1 MTSNHVN
8 KSLLGNY
15 KINDV
20 DVDIYFMPRVIEA
33 FASQQEVQIVN
44 KVKYGEK
51 FEIPDLE
58 NHFNNIFEIVKL
70 RILKYE
76 TYEMFFDTIDYL
88 NQELKWKSNFNE
100 KTKLIEIHVNYSE
113 MNCPDYQQE
122 VADALQDF
130 WDAEE
135 RGEDMDEFIS
145 KQFEVNKDNPK
156 KSKLVDLLPAPK
168 NTLH

>member
-58 NHFNNIFEIVKL
+58 NHFNNIFEIVKS

-88 NQELKWKSNFNE
+88 NQELKWKSSFN
-100 KTKLIEIHVNYSE
+100 KNTKLIEIHVNYSE
-113 MNCPDYQQE
+113 VNCPEYQDE
-122 VADALQDF
+122 INKALQEL
-130 WDAEE
+130 WEAEE
-135 RGEDMDEFIS
+135 RGEDVDEYIRR
-145 KQFEVNKDNPK
+145 QFEDTKENPNKPI
-156 KSKLVDLLPAPK
+156 LVGSLTANK
-168 NTLH
+168 NTFH

>member
-8 KSLLGNY
+8 TSLVGNY

-20 DVDIYFMPRVIEA
+20 EVDIYFTPRVIEA
-33 FASQQEVQIVN
+33 YASNEEIYLIN
-44 KVKYGEK
+44 KLKIGEK
-51 FEIPDLE
+51 YDRDPLE
-58 NHFNNIFEIVKL
+58 THFDNIFEIVKSRVL
-70 RILKYE
+70 ELE
-76 TYEMFFDTIDYL
+76 TYEVYFDNIEYEG
-88 NQELKWKSNFNE
+88 NQLIWKSYFDE
-100 KTKLIEIHVNYSE
+100 KSNLIEIGVTYSQMNY
-113 MNCPDYQQE
+113 PDYQQE

-145 KQFEVNKDNPK
+145 KQFEVSKDNPK
-156 KSKLVDLLPAPK
+156 KPKLVGLLPAPK

>member
-1 MTSNHVN
+1 MTINHVN

-33 FASQQEVQIVN
+33 FASNQEVQIVN
-44 KVKYGEK
+44 KVKYGEEFK
-51 FEIPDLE
+51 IPDLE
-58 NHFNNIFEIVKL
+58 NHFNKIFEIVKS

-88 NQELKWKSNFNE
+88 NQELKWKSQFNE

-113 MNCPDYQQE
+113 MNCPEYQDE
-122 VADALQDF
+122 VAKALQEL

-135 RGEDMDEFIS
+135 RGEDVDEYICR
-145 KQFEVNKDNPK
+145 QFEANKDDSKMPK
-156 KSKLVDLLPAPK
+156 IVGSLPAPK
-168 NTLH
+168 NTFH

>member
-58 NHFNNIFEIVKL
+58 NHFNNIFELVKS

-76 TYEMFFDTIDYL
+76 TYEMFFDTINYL
-88 NQELKWKSNFNE
+88 NQELKWKSHFNE
-100 KTKLIEIHVNYSE
+100 KTMMIEIYVNYSE
-113 MNCPDYQQE
+113 MNCPEYQDE
-122 VADALQDF
+122 INKALQELC
-130 WDAEE
+130 DAEE
-135 RGEDMDEFIS
+135 RGEDVDEYIRR
-145 KQFEVNKDNPK
+145 QFEANKDNPK
-156 KSKLVDLLPAPK
+156 KPKIVGSLPVRK

>member
-44 KVKYGEK
+44 KVKYGEE

-58 NHFNNIFEIVKL
+58 NHFNNIFEIVKS

-100 KTKLIEIHVNYSE
+100 KTKLMEIHVNYSE
-113 MNCPDYQQE
+113 MNCPKYQDE
-122 VADALQDF
+122 INKALQEL
-130 WDAEE
+130 WEAEE
-135 RGEDMDEFIS
+135 RGEDVDEYIS
-145 KQFEVNKDNPK
+145 RQFEANKDDPK
-156 KSKLVDLLPAPK
+156 KPKIVGSLPAPK
-168 NTLH
+168 NILN

>member
-15 KINDV
+15 KINDF

-33 FASQQEVQIVN
+33 FASQQEVQIIN

-58 NHFNNIFEIVKL
+58 NHFNNIFEIVKS

-88 NQELKWKSNFNE
+88 DQELKWKSNFNE
-100 KTKLIEIHVNYSE
+100 KTKLIEIYVNYSKINYPE
-113 MNCPDYQQE
+113 YQVE
-122 VADALQDF
+122 INKALQEL

-135 RGEDMDEFIS
+135 RGEDVDEYIRRGIFIPLFFIFFIS
-145 KQFEVNKDNPK
+145 NY
-156 KSKLVDLLPAPK
+156 
-168 NTLH
+168 

>member
-33 FASQQEVQIVN
+33 FASKQEVQIVN
-44 KVKYGEK
+44 KVNYGEK

-58 NHFNNIFEIVKL
+58 NHFNNIFEIVKS

-76 TYEMFFDTIDYL
+76 TYEMLFDTIDYL
-88 NQELKWKSNFNE
+88 DQELKWKSHFNE

-113 MNCPDYQQE
+113 MNCPEYQDEINKTLQE
-122 VADALQDF
+122 LC
-130 WDAEE
+130 DAEE
-135 RGEDMDEFIS
+135 RGEDVDEYIRR
-145 KQFEVNKDNPK
+145 QFEANKDDPK
-156 KSKLVDLLPAPK
+156 KPKIVGSLPAPK
-168 NTLH
+168 NILH

>member
-20 DVDIYFMPRVIEA
+20 DVDIYFMPRVIEV
-33 FASQQEVQIVN
+33 FASKQEVQIVN
-44 KVKYGEK
+44 KVNYGEK

-58 NHFNNIFEIVKL
+58 NHFNNIFEIVKS

-76 TYEMFFDTIDYL
+76 TYEMLFDTIDYL
-88 NQELKWKSNFNE
+88 DQELKWKSHFNE

-113 MNCPDYQQE
+113 MNCPEYQDE
-122 VADALQDF
+122 INNALQEL
-130 WDAEE
+130 WEAEE
-135 RGEDMDEFIS
+135 RGEDVDEYIRR
-145 KQFEVNKDNPK
+145 QFEANKDDPK
-156 KSKLVDLLPAPK
+156 KPKIVGSLPAPK
-168 NTLH
+168 NILH

>member
-44 KVKYGEK
+44 KVKYGEE

-58 NHFNNIFEIVKL
+58 NHFNNIFEIVKSRVL
-70 RILKYE
+70 ELE
-76 TYEMFFDTIDYL
+76 TYVMYFDNIEYEGHQL
-88 NQELKWKSNFNE
+88 VWKSNFNE
-100 KTKLIEIHVNYSE
+100 KSKLMEVGVTYSQ
-113 MNCPDYQQE
+113 MNCPDYQQ
-122 VADALQDF
+122 VIANALQEF
-130 WDAEE
+130 WDADE
-135 RGEDMDEFIS
+135 RGEDMDEYIRR
-145 KQFEVNKDNPK
+145 QFEDTRDDPK
-156 KSKLVDLLPAPK
+156 KPTLVGSLPAPK

>member
-33 FASQQEVQIVN
+33 FASKQEVQIVN
-44 KVKYGEK
+44 KVKYGEE

-58 NHFNNIFEIVKL
+58 NHFNNIFEIVKS

-76 TYEMFFDTIDYL
+76 TYEMFFDTIDYI
-88 NQELKWKSNFNE
+88 NQKLKWKSNFNE

-113 MNCPDYQQE
+113 MNCSEYQDE
-122 VADALQDF
+122 INKALQELCE
-130 WDAEE
+130 AEE
-135 RGEDMDEFIS
+135 RGEDLDQYLRR
-145 KQFEVNKDNPK
+145 QFEDTKEDPNKPILFG
-156 KSKLVDLLPAPK
+156 SLPANK

>member
-15 KINDV
+15 KINDF
-20 DVDIYFMPRVIEA
+20 DVDIYFMPRVIGA
-33 FASQQEVQIVN
+33 FASKHEVQIVN
-44 KVKYGEK
+44 KVKYGEE

-58 NHFNNIFEIVKL
+58 NHFNNIFEIVKS

-88 NQELKWKSNFNE
+88 DQELKWKSHFNE

-113 MNCPDYQQE
+113 MNCPEYQDE
-122 VADALQDF
+122 INKALQEL

-135 RGEDMDEFIS
+135 RGEDVDEYIRR
-145 KQFEVNKDNPK
+145 QFEANKDDPK
-156 KSKLVDLLPAPK
+156 KPKIVGSLPAPK
-168 NTLH
+168 NILH

>member
-44 KVKYGEK
+44 KVKYSEK

-58 NHFNNIFEIVKL
+58 SHFNNILEIVKS

-76 TYEMFFDTIDYL
+76 TCEMFFDTIDYL
-88 NQELKWKSNFNE
+88 DQKLKWKSHFNE
-100 KTKLIEIHVNYSE
+100 KTKIINS
-113 MNCPDYQQE
+113 C
-122 VADALQDF
+122 
-130 WDAEE
+130 
-135 RGEDMDEFIS
+135 
-145 KQFEVNKDNPK
+145 
-156 KSKLVDLLPAPK
+156 KLL
-168 NTLH
+168 

>member
-58 NHFNNIFEIVKL
+58 NHFNNIFEIVKS

-88 NQELKWKSNFNE
+88 DQELKWKSNFN
-100 KTKLIEIHVNYSE
+100 KKSKLIEINVNYSE
-113 MNCPDYQQE
+113 INCPEYKDE
-122 VADALQDF
+122 INKALQELR
-130 WDAEE
+130 DAEE
-135 RGEDMDEFIS
+135 RGEDVDEYIRR
-145 KQFEVNKDNPK
+145 QFEANKDDPIKPK
-156 KSKLVDLLPAPK
+156 IVGSIPEDK
-168 NTLH
+168 